1 MTAGQTNCITMRA
14 LVLVAACSGCALIGH
29 ERPVTKQLAES
40 RQVSQRGITAL
51 ERGDWQAGETLLAQS
66 IKLCSVDPEPHYQ
79 YAEALWH
86 RGAKE
91 QALAEMQEALAC
103 YRATTRRSPCG
114 PARCASTWASSTK
127 PNAAWP
133 TTRSIWD
140 PHLAA
145 GWALRGQVAQA
156 QGRLDD
162 ALAFFHRALQF
173 QRDNKLV
180 LLLIAEVYRQQNRP
194 DRALNTLQTLRDGFN
209 PGEEPQRVLYLEGLA
224 FFALGRY
231 DDAVDSYTLALQRE
245 QSAAELYYRLAEA
258 QLALGRLREAGQA
271 IGAAL
276 AMEPNHQPSRELAGR
291 IELALRSPPGG
302 VVQR

>member
-14 LVLVAACSGCALIGH
+14 LLVLVAACCGCALIGH

-91 QALAEMQEALAC
+91 QALAEMQEAL
-103 YRATTRRSPCG
+103 RLSG
-114 PARCASTWASSTK
+114 D
-127 PNAAWP
+127 NP
-133 TTRSIWD
+133 TLAVRTGEMCIDLGKLDEAQRLADDSIDLD

-162 ALAFFHRALQF
+162 ALAYFHRALQF

-231 DDAVDSYTLALQRE
+231 DDAVDSYTLALERE
-245 QSAAELYYRLAEA
+245 QPAAELYFRLAEA
-258 QLALGRLREAGQA
+258 QLASGRPREAGQA
-271 IGAAL
+271 VRTAL
-276 AMEPNHQPSRELAGR
+276 AMEPSHQPSQALAGK
-291 IELALRSPPGG
+291 IELALHSPPES
-302 VVQR
+302 VAQR